1 MFLRFYLVGEQGLMT
16 IGTVWN
22 ANAILMSTE
31 ELLEQERKR
40 IRSKLAHLYETLRS
54 TIDPDIEDAASELE
68 EQEHARALVRELEG
82 QLSSLDLA
90 LKKVEQGTYGICE
103 RCGQPIDPARLEA
116 VPETTLC
123 LSCKQITEGHGRS
136 RTSSRSI

>member
-1 MFLRFYLVGEQGLMT
+1 MT
-16 IGTVWN
+16 IGPVWN

-31 ELLEQERKR
+31 ELLEQEQKR
-40 IRSKLAHLYETLRS
+40 ISLKLAQLYETLRS

-68 EQEHARALVRELEG
+68 AQEHARALVRELEE

-123 LSCKQITEGHGRS
+123 LSCKQISEGQDRS

>member
-1 MFLRFYLVGEQGLMT
+1 MS
-16 IGTVWN
+16 IGVVLN

-40 IRSKLAHLYETLRS
+40 IRLKLTHLYETLRS

-68 EQEHARALVRELEG
+68 EQEHVRALVRELEE
-82 QLSSLDLA
+82 QLNSLDLA
-90 LKKVEQGTYGICE
+90 LKKVEQGTYGVCE

-123 LSCKQITEGHGRS
+123 LPCKQISEGRGPS
-136 RTSSRSI
+136 QSSTRPI